1 MNRAINGGYMG
12 VYVAFGDISSKL
24 VVYDSR
30 NPFKLI
36 YNTTSFKRE
45 ERGGTNNN
53 NVTRR

>member
-1 MNRAINGGYMG
+1 MG